1 MRKNQAVLFVCLA
14 WLGCDD
20 GGKGGAADMAP
31 PDLGPLED
39 RRTAC
44 EFQAGALPK
53 DTLESIGSC
62 ANPIKHVIV
71 LMKENRSFDHY
82 FGQLSKNGQADAEAL
97 PSTFTNLDPTGATVT
112 PAHAATTCIQYDP
125 HHQWADMHAQS
136 NGGKQDGFVK
146 NAAAHNDP
154 KTGAPPNTDGHFALS
169 YYDNSDLPF
178 YYWLGSTFALAD
190 HYFPSVLS
198 GTWSN
203 RAYLVAGT
211 SNGLKDTAVDPPLDG
226 PPLIFDKLE
235 EAHVTWQI
243 YSDNTFFP
251 LEGSVTWG
259 SRKVQDDVPTFF
271 SMLAAG
277 TLPSVV
283 FVDAVINGTDEH
295 PWADVQTGEAW
306 TRDLL
311 DKVVK
316 SPIWSSTV
324 LFWVY
329 DEAGGF
335 FDHVAPPT
343 NACLASPDQAEFH
356 ELGMRVPFVAISP
369 YAKRHFVSHK
379 VHQHTSILRFIEMLH
394 DVPALTARDANS
406 DALLDMFDF
415 CGSANTDVGTIPAAG
430 SGGCK

>member
-1 MRKNQAVLFVCLA
+1 MVVVCGA

-20 GGKGGAADMAP
+20 GGDKMPPP

-39 RRTAC
+39 RRAAC

-53 DTLESIGSC
+53 DTLAPASC

-82 FGQLSKNGQADAEAL
+82 FGQLSKQGQSDAEAV
-97 PSTFTNLDPTGATVT
+97 PSSFTNKDPLGATVAPT
-112 PAHAATTCIQYDP
+112 HATTTCIKYDP

-136 NGGKQDGFVK
+136 NGGKMDGFVT

-154 KTGAPPNTDGHFALS
+154 QQGAPPNTDGHFTMD
-169 YYDNSDLPF
+169 YYDNTDLPF

-198 GTWSN
+198 GTWAN

-211 SNGLKDTAVDPPLDG
+211 SAGLKDTLVDPMLSG
-226 PPLIFDKLE
+226 VPLIFDKLE
-235 EAHVTWQI
+235 EKKVTWQI
-243 YSDNTFFP
+243 YSDNSFFP
-251 LEGSVTWG
+251 LEGSVLWG
-259 SRKVQDDVPTFF
+259 TDRKIQDDVPTFYAA
-271 SMLAAG
+271 LADG
-277 TLPSVV
+277 SLPAVA
-283 FVDAVINGTDEH
+283 FIDANLNTTDEH
-295 PWADVQTGEAW
+295 PWGDVQGGEAW
-306 TRDLL
+306 TRDLFDRL
-311 DKVVK
+311 VK

-335 FDHVAPPT
+335 ADHVPPPT
-343 NACLASPDQAEFH
+343 NACIPSPDQAEFH

-369 YAKRHFVSHK
+369 YAKRHFVSHA
-379 VHQHTSILRFIEMLH
+379 VHSHTSILRFIELLH

-406 DALLDMFDF
+406 DALLDLFDF
-415 CGSANTDVGTIPAAG
+415 CGTPNTDVGTIPPAG
-430 SGGCK
+430 TGGCT